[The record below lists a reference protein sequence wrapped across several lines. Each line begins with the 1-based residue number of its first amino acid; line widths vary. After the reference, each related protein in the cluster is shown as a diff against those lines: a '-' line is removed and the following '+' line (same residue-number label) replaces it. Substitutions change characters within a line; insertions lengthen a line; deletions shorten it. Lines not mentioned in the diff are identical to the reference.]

1 MASKISVPNNIEDP
15 VVLKRFLTSLVL
27 NVNNSPLFGS
37 TEQQSQALVQLIKNN
52 PNLEF
57 FELVSKL
64 NELRTSIL
72 TYVQDNVET
81 IVKQNSD
88 DVALVFEQF
97 GTFSGQALAASWYA
111 LNVKAGGAIAGL
123 EIGSLDPDV
132 TTPGDEASYFRVIS
146 DNFIIGRAYED
157 ISQEEKEYLDANGLP
172 KFGTVYDSGGLP
184 VPAFIVT
191 WDSQLG
197 AYKHYFNGIVNFN
210 NVGNV
215 PAFALSSEVASALSS
230 IENLQSQ
237 IDGAIT
243 TWFNFGVP
251 TISNY
256 PAVNWTT
263 NEIKN
268 NHLGDIYYDKE
279 TGKAFRFAYEDI
291 NDTPDLGIIYV
302 WIQIV
307 DNDLTL
313 ALATAN
319 EAKVAADGK
328 ITTFYQSTQPT
339 AEGQGDIWINS
350 ANKIQYI
357 WDNGFWR
364 LIDVAVAINN
374 GTTTINGGRIDT
386 SVIGTGIIYNTNANS
401 SNYTMKIDL
410 NNGEI
415 HIK

>member
-1 MASKISVPNNIEDP
+1 MASKISIPNNIEDP
-15 VVLKRFLTSLVL
+15 IVLKRFLTTLVL
-27 NVNNSPLFGS
+27 NVNNSPLLGS
-37 TEQQSQALVQLIKNN
+37 TEQQTDALVQLIKNN

-57 FELVSKL
+57 FELVAKL
-64 NELRTSIL
+64 NALRTSIL
-72 TYVQDNVET
+72 TYVQDNIET

-88 DVALVFEQF
+88 DVALVYEQF
-97 GTFSGQALAASWYA
+97 GTFHDQALAASWYA

-123 EIGSLDPDV
+123 EIGSLDSDV
-132 TTPGDEASYFRVIS
+132 TTPGDESSYFRVIS

-157 ISQEEKEYLDANGLP
+157 ISQEEKDYLDENGLP

-230 IENLQSQ
+230 IEELQSQ
-237 IDGAIT
+237 LDGSIT

-263 NEIKN
+263 NEIRN
-268 NHLGDIYYDKE
+268 NHLDDLYYNKE
-279 TGKAFRFAYEDI
+279 SGKAFRFAY
-291 NDTPDLGIIYV
+291 TGVSYV
-302 WIQIV
+302 WVRLV
-307 DNDLTL
+307 DSDLTL

-339 AEGQGDIWINS
+339 AEGQGDIWVNS